1 MEITIDNT
9 DLDCFRVEGEM
20 GPIHVRGGE
29 MITINIDGVQH
40 RLSVAGFVDF
50 VVAVNKED

>member
-9 DLDCFRVEGEM
+9 DLDCFRMEGEM
-20 GPIHVRGGE
+20 GPIHVRGSE
-29 MITINIDGVQH
+29 MITVNIDGIQH